1 MSLPTCSTPDPRGG
15 LRPPFPPT
23 KEPTMLTNTTYR
35 RDFELWDYLN
45 FWGQAQTVP
54 V

>member
-1 MSLPTCSTPDPRGG
+1 MQ
-15 LRPPFPPT
+15 
-23 KEPTMLTNTTYR
+23 NTTYWSSDIR
-35 RDFELWDYLN
+35 RDFELWDYLI

>member
-1 MSLPTCSTPDPRGG
+1 MIPWGASAPLPLPI
-15 LRPPFPPT
+15 T

-35 RDFELWDYLN
+35 RDFELWDYLI

>member
-1 MSLPTCSTPDPRGG
+1 MQ
-15 LRPPFPPT
+15 
-23 KEPTMLTNTTYR
+23 NTAYTYPAYQ
-35 RDFELWDYLN
+35 RDFELWDYMI